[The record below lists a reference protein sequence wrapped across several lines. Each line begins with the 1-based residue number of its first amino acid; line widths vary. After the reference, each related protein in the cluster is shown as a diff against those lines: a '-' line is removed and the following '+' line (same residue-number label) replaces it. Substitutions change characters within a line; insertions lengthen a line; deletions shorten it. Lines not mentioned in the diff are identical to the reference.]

1 MCKTSEEREQGM
13 QNDMLEEGS
22 CCAFIFEGRVQPRF
36 WGKNTIQ
43 DLYVS
48 LIDGDE
54 VVDCRKIDSFDLEPV
69 IMAGF
74 GDKAIETLDRIEIG
88 SKVVFTGKHVAVF

>member
-1 MCKTSEEREQGM
+1 MQGM

-22 CCAFIFEGRVQPRF
+22 CCAFVFDGRVQPRF

-48 LIDGDE
+48 LIDGDK
-54 VVDCRKIDSFDLEPV
+54 VVDCKKICSYDLTPV
-69 IMAGF
+69 VMSGF
-74 GDKAIETLDRIEIG
+74 GDKALETLDKLDIG
-88 SKVVFTGKHVAVF
+88 ARVVFVGNRVSVY